1 MPRFQL
7 RPSAEADLDDAF
19 VYYEMRR
26 LGLGL
31 EFLTAVEATM
41 ARIRRA
47 PRSFPIVYKD
57 VRRALVRRFP

>member
-7 RPSAEADLDDAF
+7 RSSAEADLDDAF

-31 EFLTAVEATM
+31 EFLNAVEATL
-41 ARIRRA
+41 ARIERA
-47 PRSFPIVYKD
+47 PQLFPIVYKD